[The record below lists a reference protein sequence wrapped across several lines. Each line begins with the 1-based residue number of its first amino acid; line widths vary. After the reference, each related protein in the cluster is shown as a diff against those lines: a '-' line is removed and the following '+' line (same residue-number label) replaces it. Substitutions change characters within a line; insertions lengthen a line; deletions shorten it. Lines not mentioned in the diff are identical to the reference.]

1 MIHLESLIHKI
12 KVRLYAFQI
21 ASDVKN
27 YMTYYFT
34 FLMFYW
40 DLYIGAILTNYIDFS
55 FSSFELPITFDMKY
69 NQELMYK
76 KYNFYKDV
84 GLYGT

>member
-27 YMTYYFT
+27 YMNC
-34 FLMFYW
+34 
-40 DLYIGAILTNYIDFS
+40 AILTNYIDFS